1 MNRIDRFAVALT
13 ERVIRHR
20 WLTMFLAV
28 ALAVAAGSGLRHLG
42 FSNNYRVFFS
52 PDNPE
57 LVAFE
62 NFQET
67 YTKND
72 NILFILQPAE
82 GHVATPRV
90 LDAVEKLT
98 ADAWQ
103 IPYAIRVDS
112 VTNFQHSWADGD
124 DLTVEDL
131 VRDAANQTEAAL
143 VEKRAIALLEPL
155 LNGNLI
161 SPDADTTGVNVTLQ
175 YPEESID
182 EVPEAAAFARG
193 LAADVEAEYPGVRV
207 AISGVSMLN
216 NAFAESGM
224 QDAMTLIP
232 FMYIVLVGMTFLTLR
247 SIAATV
253 ATLFVIGFSTATS
266 LGLGAY
272 AGIQLAPIS
281 ATAPTVILTLAIA
294 DSIHI
299 LITTLGLMREGKDK
313 FTALR
318 EGMRINFQAV
328 AITSVTTIVGFLS
341 LNFSDAPPFQHL
353 GNLTAIGIA
362 AAFFYSIFF
371 LPAFLA
377 VVPVRVK
384 SLRKQNSGA
393 TWTARAL
400 DGLAEFVVR
409 RSRPVLVAFG
419 IAVVVLTAAVPSID
433 LNDDW
438 VKYFD
443 YRVAFRNDAEFG
455 IEHLSGLYM
464 IEFSVEAR
472 ESGGINDPA
481 YLAKL
486 EDFTAWLRTQP
497 EVRHVYSYADV
508 IKRLNKNM
516 HGDDPAWYDIPD
528 DRDLAA
534 QYLLI
539 YELSLPFGLDLNDRI
554 NIDKSATRVT
564 ATLDQIKTGEVRDF
578 LTRSEGWLADNTPTN
593 MHSIP
598 TGAAVMFSFISQR
611 NIEGMLGGNF
621 MAVLLIA
628 GIMIL
633 SLRSFGLGLMSLIP
647 NAVPILMTFGVW
659 AVAVGQ
665 VGMAAATVSATSL
678 GIVVDSTVHFLTKYL
693 RARNEKK
700 LSKADAVR
708 YTYRTVGKA
717 IAVNS
722 LILAFGFAVLAAS
735 TFLINSQ
742 MGVLTAIAIV
752 IALAVDFLLLPALLL
767 TGPQRKE
774 VSNDQIVAT
783 QTA

>member
-1 MNRIDRFAVALT
+1 M
-13 ERVIRHR
+13 
-20 WLTMFLAV
+20 
-28 ALAVAAGSGLRHLG
+28 
-42 FSNNYRVFFS
+42 
-52 PDNPE
+52 
-57 LVAFE
+57 
-62 NFQET
+62 
-67 YTKND
+67 
-72 NILFILQPAE
+72 
-82 GHVATPRV
+82 
-90 LDAVEKLT
+90 EKLT

-409 RSRPVLVAFG
+409 RSRPVLQ
-419 IAVVVLTAAVPSID
+419 S
-433 LNDDW
+433 
-438 VKYFD
+438 
-443 YRVAFRNDAEFG
+443 R
-455 IEHLSGLYM
+455 
-464 IEFSVEAR
+464 
-472 ESGGINDPA
+472 
-481 YLAKL
+481 
-486 EDFTAWLRTQP
+486 
-497 EVRHVYSYADV
+497 
-508 IKRLNKNM
+508 
-516 HGDDPAWYDIPD
+516 
-528 DRDLAA
+528 
-534 QYLLI
+534 
-539 YELSLPFGLDLNDRI
+539 
-554 NIDKSATRVT
+554 
-564 ATLDQIKTGEVRDF
+564 
-578 LTRSEGWLADNTPTN
+578 
-593 MHSIP
+593 
-598 TGAAVMFSFISQR
+598 
-611 NIEGMLGGNF
+611 
-621 MAVLLIA
+621 
-628 GIMIL
+628 
-633 SLRSFGLGLMSLIP
+633 
-647 NAVPILMTFGVW
+647 
-659 AVAVGQ
+659 
-665 VGMAAATVSATSL
+665 
-678 GIVVDSTVHFLTKYL
+678 
-693 RARNEKK
+693 
-700 LSKADAVR
+700 
-708 YTYRTVGKA
+708 
-717 IAVNS
+717 
-722 LILAFGFAVLAAS
+722 
-735 TFLINSQ
+735 
-742 MGVLTAIAIV
+742 
-752 IALAVDFLLLPALLL
+752 ALA
-767 TGPQRKE
+767 R
-774 VSNDQIVAT
+774 
-783 QTA
+783 